1 MAGTTPLERVKNALA
16 TGTYNIDNQKMLDLE
31 FGGQN
36 GWSPRL
42 GYIDPSDGK
51 NYSEWISSA
60 KYVSKNVIAVV
71 LQTPRFFDYMPDP
84 QKWSKTLK
92 SLLELHSKSIDGLQA
107 GLSVEYAESPVGG
120 AGEMQEDL
128 TNVTRARS
136 TVTHTFEE
144 KVGKPINRFLTNWI
158 RYGLMDPDTKHAL
171 IGTLSSFDSK
181 ELFTPDFYTASVL
194 YFEPDITGRTIV
206 EAWLCTNMAPKSN
219 GEVVGKR
226 DLTTG
231 GETKEM
237 SIEFTSITMYNQA
250 VRQLAQNILTGM
262 TTIKTDPHNLP
273 LFVST
278 DPVSARDANLQ
289 EDVAPIGYNNSLS
302 AGQNAAALSTE
313 NV

>member
-1 MAGTTPLERVKNALA
+1 MAGTTPLERVKEALA
-16 TGTYNIDNQKMLDLE
+16 TGTFNIDNQKMLNLE
-31 FGGQN
+31 FGGQH

-42 GYIDPSDGK
+42 GYIDTDGK
-51 NYSEWISSA
+51 NYSEWISNA

-71 LQTPRFFDYMPDP
+71 LQTPRFFDYMPDA
-84 QKWSKTLK
+84 QKWTKTLK

-107 GLSVEYAESPVGG
+107 GLSVEFAESAVGG
-120 AGEMQEDL
+120 AGEMQEDVS
-128 TNVTRARS
+128 NVTRAR
-136 TVTHTFEE
+136 TTITHVFEE

-171 IGTLSSFDSK
+171 IGTLPGFDSK
-181 ELFTPDFYTASVL
+181 ELFTPDFYTATVL
-194 YFEPDITGRTIV
+194 YFEPDVTGRTIV

-219 GEVVGKR
+219 GEVTGKR
-226 DLTTG
+226 DLTAG

-250 VRQLAQNILTGM
+250 VRQLAQNILDGM

-278 DPVSARDANLQ
+278 DPATARDAGLS

-302 AGQNAAALSTE
+302 ADQNAEALATE